1 VGAADG
7 IPAADPL
14 YAQYAEVAMDWAITR
29 LPGCTPFVI
38 PADRW
43 VRVQLWLRRADG
55 MGEVRYWL
63 DGEEVARC
71 RNPMLGSTTTTLPL
85 DLQVGI
91 VWTQAVAGP
100 LTMYL
105 DDLAAANGFIDP

>member
-1 VGAADG
+1 
-7 IPAADPL
+7 
-14 YAQYAEVAMDWAITR
+14 
-29 LPGCTPFVI
+29 
-38 PADRW
+38 
-43 VRVQLWLRRADG
+43 
-55 MGEVRYWL
+55 L